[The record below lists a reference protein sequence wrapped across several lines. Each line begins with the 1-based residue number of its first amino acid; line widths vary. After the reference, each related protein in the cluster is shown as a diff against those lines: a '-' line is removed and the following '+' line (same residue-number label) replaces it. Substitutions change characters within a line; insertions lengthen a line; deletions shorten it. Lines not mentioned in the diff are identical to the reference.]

1 MTKITHQLT
10 LSLNNLLK
18 EINTSYENWH
28 YNRNNGIGSASSER
42 MINDFKLGLKY
53 KIGKKYVKIIAG
65 AFSSYGRAWGFV
77 ALEDFGKFKRG
88 DILKANSWNH
98 PALNQPR
105 GNIFNDLKEQKI
117 SWLGTGYLK

>member
-1 MTKITHQLT
+1 MAKITHQLT

-28 YNRNNGIGSASSER
+28 GNRNNGIGSASSER
-42 MINDFKLGLKY
+42 MMEAFRLGLKY
-53 KIGKKYVKIIAG
+53 KIGKKYAKIIAG
-65 AFSSYGRAWGFV
+65 AFSSHGRAWGFV

-88 DILKANSWNH
+88 DILKANSWNN
-98 PALNQPR
+98 PALNQAR

-117 SWLGTGYLK
+117 SWLGTAYLK